1 MKATFKIEN
10 DVYSDIFVKD
20 ITEHIVAFRL
30 PKAEATIARV
40 EKLCE
45 LKAGVSDM
53 GEYLFVTMNRR
64 HINELKILQL

>member
-1 MKATFKIEN
+1 MRATFKIN
-10 DVYSDIFVKD
+10 KDLYTDVFVKD
-20 ITEHIVAFRL
+20 ITEHTVSFRL
-30 PKAEATIARV
+30 PKNIADIERV
-40 EKLCE
+40 GKLCE

>member
-1 MKATFKIEN
+1 MEATFKIG
-10 DVYSDIFVKD
+10 DDLYIAMSVKD

-30 PKAEATIARV
+30 PKEAAPIARV

-53 GEYLFVTMNRR
+53 GEHLFITINR
-64 HINELKILQL
+64 HHVADFKILQL

>member
-1 MKATFKIEN
+1 MRATFKIEN
-10 DVYSDIFVKD
+10 DLYIDMFVKD
-20 ITEHIVAFRL
+20 ITEHVVAFRL
-30 PKAEATIARV
+30 PKCITNTERV
-40 EKLCE
+40 GKLCE

>member
-1 MKATFKIEN
+1 MRATFKIEN
-10 DVYSDIFVKD
+10 DLYCDMFVKD

-30 PKAEATIARV
+30 PKSITNIEKV
-40 EKLCE
+40 GKLCA

-53 GEYLFVTMNRR
+53 GEYLFITMNRR